1 MGVPAMQLIGVDA
14 GGTFTDTVVATSDGR
29 LVVGKALSTPGRL
42 EDGVL
47 ASLEDAAAR
56 LGVEAAQL
64 LADTDILAHG
74 TTAGLNALLTR
85 TGATVG
91 LITTGGFESTLA
103 IAKANKVHGLTD
115 DELQQ
120 PTSWVKPPLLV
131 PRRLTRGIDERVDA
145 TGEVLVAMRND
156 EARAR
161 LEELAAEGVDSLA
174 IALLWSVA
182 NPVHEDALVALAAE
196 VLPDAHLSVS
206 SRLVPRIGEYERT
219 STVVVDAYVGPLVS
233 SYLARLE
240 DRLRG
245 GGFSGLFVVMRM
257 GGGVLPAAMAR
268 QMPVQTLHSGPV
280 GGVAASATVG
290 AELGHTHVITTDVG
304 GTSFDVGLV
313 IEGEVMFSPK
323 PMIERQALAI
333 PVVDV
338 SSIGTGGG
346 SIAWLDDAL
355 GVLRVGPKS
364 AGAMP
369 GPACYGRGG
378 TQPTVT
384 DAAVVIG
391 LVDSLGGALEL
402 DVRAAREVVEVG
414 IAQPLGL
421 SVEEA
426 ADGIVQVACEE
437 MHDLIRRITVQRGHD
452 PTDFSLYAFGG
463 AGPQYAGRYAA
474 GLGVHEL
481 VIPALAAEFSAYGAI
496 SSDVKVM
503 VERDL
508 LPGDPHLSLDRINHG
523 LAQLEEEARRQLTVT
538 GDVVETLG
546 GGSHAVRS
554 VGLRFYRQIH
564 RIDLPVGPDTL
575 GNHDIDELVASF
587 VKRYER
593 MVGTGTA
600 RGDAPIEVVSVSV
613 QLVVPVPDAPLPKRD
628 QRLADPHHQRIAWF
642 GGSSVGCP
650 VYRWSDVG
658 AGQAIAGPA
667 FVESEQST
675 VVIYPGHVAVVDQF
689 ANIRIENP

>member
-1 MGVPAMQLIGVDA
+1 MQLIGVDA
-14 GGTFTDTVVATSDGR
+14 GGTFTDTVVVTDAGE
-29 LVVGKALSTPGRL
+29 LAVGKALSTPGHL

-47 ASLEDAAAR
+47 ASLADAAHR
-56 LGVEAAQL
+56 LHLSVAEL
-64 LADTDILAHG
+64 LAGTAIVAHG

-91 LITTGGFESTLA
+91 LVTTAGFESTLA

-120 PTSWVKPPLLV
+120 PTRWVKPPLLV
-131 PRRLTRGIDERVDA
+131 PRRLTRGVDERVDA
-145 TGEVLVAMRND
+145 AGDILRPLD
-156 EARAR
+156 LGEARTR
-161 LEELAAEGVDSLA
+161 LEELAAEGVDSVA

-182 NPVHEDALVALAAE
+182 NPAHEEALAALARE
-196 VLPDAHLSVS
+196 VLPEAHLSVS

-240 DRLRG
+240 DSLRQS
-245 GGFSGLFVVMRM
+245 GFGGLFVVMRM

-268 QMPVQTLHSGPV
+268 AMPVQTLHSGPV
-280 GGVAASATVG
+280 GGVAAAAMVG
-290 AELGHTHVITTDVG
+290 RALGHHHVITTDVG

-313 IEGEVMFSPK
+313 IDGEVTFSSR

-338 SSIGTGGG
+338 TSIGTGGG
-346 SIAWLDDAL
+346 SIAWLDEAL
-355 GVLRVGPKS
+355 GVLRVGPAS
-364 AGAMP
+364 AGAVP

-378 TQPTVT
+378 TVPTVT
-384 DAAVVIG
+384 DAAVVLG
-391 LVDSLGGALEL
+391 LVDRLGGEL
-402 DVRAAREVVEVG
+402 TLSAAAAADAIDKH
-414 IAQPLGL
+414 IAIPLGL

-452 PTDFSLYAFGG
+452 PVDFALYAFGG

-474 GLGVHEL
+474 RLGVREL

-496 SSDVKVM
+496 ASEVKVM

-508 LPGDPHLSLDRINHG
+508 LPGGLLESLDRVNHG
-523 LAQLEEEARRQLTVT
+523 LAELEAAARRQLSDTEHLP
-538 GDVVETLG
+538 GHLG
-546 GGSHAVRS
+546 QQAHATRT

-564 RIDLPVGPDTL
+564 RIDQAVGPGPLTPAAVDDL
-575 GNHDIDELVASF
+575 LESF
-587 VKRYER
+587 RRRYER
-593 MVGTGTA
+593 LVGTGTA
-600 RGDAPIEVVSVSV
+600 RADTPVEVVNLGVHV
-613 QLVVPVPDAPLPKRD
+613 TIPVPVVAPPARPAGVAAAE
-628 QRLADPHHQRIAWF
+628 RTRAAWF
-642 GGSSVGCP
+642 EGTHRQCP
-650 VYRWSDVG
+650 VFSWDALG
-658 AGQAIAGPA
+658 AGQTIAGPA
-667 FVESEQST
+667 FIESGQST
-675 VVIYPGHVAVVDQF
+675 VVVYPGHVALVDSF
-689 ANIRIENP
+689 ANIRIADP

>member
-1 MGVPAMQLIGVDA
+1 VQLIGVDA
-14 GGTFTDTVVATSDGR
+14 GGTFTDTVVATADGR
-29 LVVGKALSTPGRL
+29 LAVGKALSTPGRL
-42 EDGVL
+42 EDGVT
-47 ASLEDAAAR
+47 ASLADAGTR
-56 LGVEAAQL
+56 LGIDVEEL
-64 LADTDILAHG
+64 LGHTDILAHG

-91 LITTGGFESTLA
+91 LLTTAGFESTLA
-103 IAKANKVHGLTD
+103 IAKANKVHGLSD

-120 PTSWVKPPLLV
+120 PTSWIKPPLLV
-131 PRRLTRGIDERVDA
+131 PRRLTRGIDERIDA
-145 TGEVLVAMRND
+145 HGDVLVALQD
-156 EARAR
+156 DDARAR

-182 NPVHEDALVALAAE
+182 NPAHEDRLAALAAE
-196 VLPDAHLSVS
+196 ILPDAHLSVS

-240 DRLRG
+240 DKLRSN
-245 GGFSGLFVVMRM
+245 GFGGLFVVMRM
-257 GGGVLPAAMAR
+257 GGGVLPAAVAR

-280 GGVAASATVG
+280 GGVAGSATVG
-290 AELGHTHVITTDVG
+290 AQLGHTHVITTDVG

-313 IEGEVMFSPK
+313 IEGDVMFSAK
-323 PMIERQALAI
+323 PMIERQALGI

-364 AGAMP
+364 AGAAP

-378 TQPTVT
+378 TEATVT
-384 DAAVVIG
+384 DAAVVLG
-391 LVDSLGGALEL
+391 LVDGLGGTL
-402 DVRAAREVVEVG
+402 DLDIEAARHVIQER
-414 IAQPLGL
+414 IADPLGMT
-421 SVEEA
+421 VEAA
-426 ADGIVQVACEE
+426 ADGIVDVACEE

-463 AGPQYAGRYAA
+463 AGPQYAGRFAK
-474 GLGVHEL
+474 GLGVREL
-481 VIPALAAEFSAYGAI
+481 VIPVLAAEFSAYGAI
-496 SSDVKVM
+496 ASEVKVM

-508 LPGDPHLSLDRINHG
+508 LPSDPHLGLDRINHA
-523 LAQLEEEARRQLTVT
+523 LDELEAQARRQLTVT
-538 GDVVETLG
+538 GEVVERLG
-546 GGSHAVRS
+546 GAAHVVRS

-564 RIDLPVGPDTL
+564 RIDLPVGPDAL
-575 GNHDIDELVASF
+575 GAADIDDLVAAF
-587 VKRYER
+587 IKRYER
-593 MVGTGTA
+593 MLGSGAA

-613 QLVVPVPDAPLPKRD
+613 QLVVPVPTAPLPTRPTGT
-628 QRLADPHHQRIAWF
+628 ADALHHRTGWF
-642 GGSSVGCP
+642 EGSSTQCP

-658 AGQAIAGPA
+658 AGQTIAGPA

-675 VVIYPGHVAVVDQF
+675 VVVYPGHTAVVDQF

>member
-1 MGVPAMQLIGVDA
+1 MQLIGVDA

-29 LVVGKALSTPGRL
+29 LAVGKALSTPGHL
-42 EDGVL
+42 EDGVI
-47 ASLEDAAAR
+47 ASLEDAGAR
-56 LGVEAAQL
+56 LGMSAGEV
-64 LADTDILAHG
+64 LAHTDILAHG

-91 LITTGGFESTLA
+91 LITTAGFESTLA

-120 PTSWVKPPLLV
+120 PTSWIKPPLLV

-145 TGEVLVAMRND
+145 TGEVVVAMD
-156 EARAR
+156 GDDARAR

-182 NPVHEDALVALAAE
+182 NPVHEDALVALAE
-196 VLPDAHLSVS
+196 EILPDAHLSVS

-240 DRLRG
+240 DRLRAT
-245 GGFSGLFVVMRM
+245 GFGGLFVVMRM

-268 QMPVQTLHSGPV
+268 SMPVQTLHSGPV
-280 GGVAASATVG
+280 GGVAASATIG
-290 AELGHTHVITTDVG
+290 AQLGHTHVITTDVG

-384 DAAVVIG
+384 DAAVVLG
-391 LVDSLGGALEL
+391 LVDGLGGALEL
-402 DVRAAREVVEVG
+402 DVRSARTVIQEC
-414 IAQPLGL
+414 IAGPLGMT
-421 SVEEA
+421 VESA
-426 ADGIVQVACEE
+426 ADGIVNVACEE

-463 AGPQYAGRYAA
+463 AGPQYAGRYTS

-496 SSDVKVM
+496 ASEVKVM

-508 LPGDPHLSLDRINHG
+508 LPGDPLASLDRINRALG
-523 LAQLEEEARRQLTVT
+523 ELEGEARRQLTVT
-538 GDVVETLG
+538 GDVVEKLG
-546 GGSHAVRS
+546 GGGHVIRT

-564 RIDLPVGPDTL
+564 RIDLSVGPDAL
-575 GNHDIDELVASF
+575 ASADIDQLVASF

-593 MVGTGTA
+593 MVGTGSA

-613 QLVVPVPDAPLPKRD
+613 QLVIPVPNAPFPLRPRGTADA
-628 QRLADPHHQRIAWF
+628 HHQRVGWF
-642 GGSSVGCP
+642 DGSPVPCP
-650 VYRWSDVG
+650 VYHWSEVG
-658 AGQAIAGPA
+658 AGQSIVGPA

-675 VVIYPGHVAVVDQF
+675 VVVYPGHTALIDQF